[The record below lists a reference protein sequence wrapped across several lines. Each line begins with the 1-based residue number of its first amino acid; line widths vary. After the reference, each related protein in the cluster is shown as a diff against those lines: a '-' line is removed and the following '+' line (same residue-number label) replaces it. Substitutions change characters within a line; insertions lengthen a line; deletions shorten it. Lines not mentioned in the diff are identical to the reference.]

1 MAGAAANPKSPS
13 LDEFFGLELRVLS
26 QQLSQP
32 PLYLRKLLQ
41 RSNFSFEQGI
51 LLLQLSVSTLQFSL
65 TPQEF
70 PPLASSWLNSTPA
83 MRGRE

>member
-32 PLYLRKLLQ
+32 PLYLRKALLQ
-41 RSNFSFEQGI
+41 PSNFSFEQGV
-51 LLLQLSVSTLQFSL
+51 LLLQLSVPTLQFSL

-83 MRGRE
+83 MGGA